1 MPRSKED
8 TLATALTAAKPNLL
22 NVALTKATPDLL
34 ATALEV
40 STLFPKVFHAHLTC
54 MLYLQ
59 LDCEVVAEINRH

>member
-40 STLFPKVFHAHLTC
+40 STTC
-54 MLYLQ
+54 SPHQPAISSARLLS
-59 LDCEVVAEINRH
+59 CG

>member
-1 MPRSKED
+1 MTQMPRSKED

-40 STLFPKVFHAHLTC
+40 STLFPKVFHAHLTS

-59 LDCEVVAEINRH
+59 LDC